1 MNLIPDKTVL
11 GGKWL
16 QVRGKIR
23 QEWGRWTGQDLERI
37 RGRFEQWIGR
47 AQEGYGFTRARAGL
61 KVHQILEQVNQKKS
75 SRVKF
80 K

>member
-1 MNLIPDKTVL
+1 MNMIPDKTVL

-37 RGRFEQWIGR
+37 RGRFEQWVGQ
-47 AQEGYGFTRARAGL
+47 AQEGYGIARARAGL
-61 KVHQILEQVNQKKS
+61 KVHQILEQADRKKS